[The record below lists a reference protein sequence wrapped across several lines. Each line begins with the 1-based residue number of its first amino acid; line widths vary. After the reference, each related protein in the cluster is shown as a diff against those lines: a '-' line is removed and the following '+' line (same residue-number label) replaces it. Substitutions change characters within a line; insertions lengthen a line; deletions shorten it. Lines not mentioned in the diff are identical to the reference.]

1 MRKALNIT
9 VAVVVVALLTA
20 GLSIGAWQLGWFVE
34 EKNTE
39 RRGRIDQETYQRQN
53 ALVEAMLDDVRE
65 VRSID
70 ISAAEAP
77 SPQLDAQRT
86 AIVSQICDSAA
97 KLNGTIDL
105 DVSTQAFVTVE
116 CP

>member
-1 MRKALNIT
+1 MRRALNIT
-9 VAVVVVALLTA
+9 VAVVVIAVLTA
-20 GLSIGAWQLGWFVE
+20 GLSLAAWQLGWFVE

-39 RRGRIDQETYQRQN
+39 RRGHIDQETYQRQN
-53 ALVEAMLDDVRE
+53 SLVEAMLDDVRE
-65 VRSID
+65 VRSLD
-70 ISAAEAP
+70 VSATEAP

-105 DVSTQAFVTVE
+105 DSSTAQFVAVE